1 MSNVRI
7 ERGAVEGRGAK
18 HWRNQIGSPNYT
30 LLGSYRDHGWLHTN
44 NGRRRAVQAHSSTPI
59 PLRRFPFSKYI
70 NAQKSQ
76 NNRHSN
82 AKRHMTE
89 ISISDILLGLVG
101 YNGYLLS

>member
-1 MSNVRI
+1 MRG
-7 ERGAVEGRGAK
+7 ERGVEWRGAK

-59 PLRRFPFSKYI
+59 ALRRFPFSKRSKYI

-89 ISISDILLGLVG
+89 IFISDILLGLVG